1 MKKKMEKALVTLLLL
16 AITNVALS
24 NSFTTEILPATTE
37 LKTALTIAA
46 DHQIAYDDPVDM
58 TEPNQNHWVRLTFEH
73 PMAENQ
79 VIWLDQPW
87 LDHGWVYSYNELDVL
102 IDSSYCGYDIP
113 IKDRLLENQ
122 HLILEL
128 AEGTKK
134 VLVRMRSCESIFVNI
149 RIKTLSQAVRSQSRL
164 DIGFGIYSGLVFL
177 SIIYGLIM
185 FFIFRNRPWL
195 FYSAYIFAVFF
206 GQLISF
212 GFDQISI
219 FKGSINAIEP
229 AALIVPFIVF
239 TTRKL
244 LIVLFDLELK
254 ERRIRLILNAI
265 ALVALASLIFRLF
278 NIYELALGLSNVS
291 AFMMSLM
298 IFYLAVTRGK
308 QKTNYERQIIYAMM
322 VFSVGAIIFNLKNLT
337 LLPTMFITEYAMI
350 ICSCLDIL
358 LLARALYKKV
368 EWAEEQRKIEYV
380 DRIKLKTKTQKSS
393 ERIVELE
400 TSLRS
405 YMYKA
410 IMNALNPHF
419 LFNALNSVF
428 RCVQLEDSKSAQEY
442 LARLCKIMRI
452 VLQNSEFET
461 VPIEHELDFL
471 NEYMCLEK
479 IRRKEMLQ
487 YEFIVDPQINQ
498 KTTFIPTGIIQ
509 PLLENAMIHGINED
523 LGMSGKVTLM
533 INRVGDDLLIKIK
546 DNGVG
551 YHHSKKMKADKVST
565 HKSFALKLIRK
576 RLELDYDETQY
587 YIDIASQKN
596 LGTTVTLKIPFPKS
610 GNYNQFMADYF

>member
-1 MKKKMEKALVTLLLL
+1 MKIKMEKALVTLLVL
-16 AITNVALS
+16 AITNMALC

-37 LKTALTIAA
+37 LETALTIAA
-46 DHQIAYDDPVDM
+46 DYQIEFDDPVNM
-58 TEPNQNHWVRLTFEH
+58 TRANQSQWVRLVFEN
-73 PMAENQ
+73 PTAENQ

-87 LDHGWVYSYNELDVL
+87 LDHGWVYSYDELNVL
-102 IDSSYCGYDIP
+102 IDSNYCGYDVP

-122 HLILEL
+122 HLLLEL

-134 VLVRMRSCESIFVNI
+134 VIVRMKSCESIFVNI
-149 RIKTLSQAVRSQSRL
+149 RIKSLSQAVRSQSRL

-185 FFIFRNRPWL
+185 FFVFRSRPWL
-195 FYSAYIFAVFF
+195 FYSAYIFSVFF

-212 GFDQISI
+212 GFDQITI
-219 FKGSINAIEP
+219 YKGSINAIEP

-254 ERRIRLILNAI
+254 ERRIRRVLNVI
-265 ALVALASLIFRLF
+265 ALVALSSLIFRLF
-278 NIYELALGLSNVS
+278 DFFELALTLSNIS
-291 AFMMSLM
+291 AFAMSIM
-298 IFYLAVTRGK
+298 IFHLAVTRVN
-308 QKTNYERQIIYAMM
+308 QKTDYERQIIYAMM
-322 VFSVGAIIFNLKNLT
+322 VFSIGAIIFNLKNLAI
-337 LLPTMFITEYAMI
+337 LPTMFITEYAMI
-350 ICSCLDIL
+350 IGSCFDML
-358 LLARALYKKV
+358 LLARAMYKKV
-368 EWAEEQRKIEYV
+368 EWAEEQRKNEYV
-380 DRIKLKTKTQKSS
+380 DRIKLKTSTENDTK
-393 ERIVELE
+393 RIVELE
-400 TSLRS
+400 IKLRS

-442 LARLCKIMRI
+442 LAKLSKIMRI

-461 VPIEHELDFL
+461 VPIEHELNFL
-471 NEYMCLEK
+471 GEYMSLEK

-487 YEFIVDPQINQ
+487 YEFIVDPQIDQ
-498 KTTFIPTGIIQ
+498 RSTFIPTGIIQ
-509 PLLENAMIHGINED
+509 PLLENAVIHGINED
-523 LGMSGKVTLM
+523 LGMSGKVFLTLD
-533 INRVGDDLLIKIK
+533 RVGDDLIIKVK

-551 YHHSKKMKADKVST
+551 YHHSKKLKADKVRT

-587 YIDIASQKN
+587 KIDIESQKN
-596 LGTTVTLKIPFPKS
+596 LGTTVTIKMPFPKP
-610 GNYNQFMADYF
+610 GNYNQFKADYF